1 MKINKIK
8 INSYGKLKNKEINLE
23 NNLNIIYG
31 KNESG
36 KSTLLKFILN
46 ILYGASKNKKGKDIS
61 DFEKYKPWNS
71 EEYSGKIIYELDD
84 NSKYEIYREFNKKNP
99 KIFNT
104 NGEDITKY
112 FNIDKNKGSEFFI
125 EQTQISEDMFLAT
138 SIAMQQEVKLE
149 KGIENI
155 LIQKISNLVE
165 TGEDNISYK
174 KAVEKLNKIQLEKI
188 GTKRSKEKP
197 INIVTK
203 NLEKNEQIINE
214 LKEYENLQ
222 YEIEEEKNILKNKL
236 EKNENKFNLLK
247 EIKLLQEK
255 NNLENEKI
263 KIKENFLEENKN
275 KINEIKNKIEKI
287 NNKLLEEKNNKNDFN
302 KNSEKNKLN
311 KKLNIIFCLVILLNV
326 LWFIFIP
333 QIIENIII
341 KYIFILT
348 IPIYFIV
355 STFLKN
361 KLNAKIKEIKD
372 NENKNLERINSE
384 KISLGNEEKIYEN
397 TFKQTTEEIN
407 KIKLENN
414 LNNNYEENILIKK
427 YGEKIEKNEIRNLL
441 KVQNINTEIY
451 LLENEISN
459 SKNEINKLELKKDNI
474 EPEMEKMASIEEEIY
489 SLKKQYENLEKMNE
503 SIELAKKLLSR
514 AYEKMKSNVS
524 PIFTKKLSSNISK
537 ITNEKYCK
545 LHFNDEQGLIVEL
558 DNGNYIP
565 ADRLSIGTID
575 QLYLSLRLAMLDE
588 ISKEKVPIILDEAF
602 AYYDDERLKNIL
614 KFLTN
619 EFTDRQII
627 ILTCTNRELR
637 ILEELKISFNTII
650 L

>member
-8 INSYGKLKNKEINLE
+8 INSYGKLKNKEIDLE

-104 NGEDITKY
+104 NVEDITKY

-149 KGIENI
+149 KGIENV
-155 LIQKISNLVE
+155 LVQKISNLVE

-188 GTKRSKEKP
+188 GTDKSKEKP
-197 INIVTK
+197 INIITK
-203 NLEKNEQIINE
+203 NLEKNEKIINE
-214 LKEYENLQ
+214 LKKYENFQ

-236 EKNENKFNLLK
+236 EKNEHKFNLLK
-247 EIKLLQEK
+247 EIKLLKEK

-287 NNKLLEEKNNKNDFN
+287 NNRILEEKNNKNDFN

-355 STFLKN
+355 SVFLKN
-361 KLNAKIKEIKD
+361 KLKAKIKEIKD

-384 KISLGNEEKIYEN
+384 KISLENEEKIYEN

-407 KIKLENN
+407 KIKLENS

-427 YGEKIEKNEIRNLL
+427 YEEKIEKNEIRNLL

-474 EPEMEKMASIEEEIY
+474 EPEMEKIASIEEEIY

>member
-1 MKINKIK
+1 M
-8 INSYGKLKNKEINLE
+8 
-23 NNLNIIYG
+23 
-31 KNESG
+31 
-36 KSTLLKFILN
+36 
-46 ILYGASKNKKGKDIS
+46 
-61 DFEKYKPWNS
+61 
-71 EEYSGKIIYELDD
+71 
-84 NSKYEIYREFNKKNP
+84 
-99 KIFNT
+99 
-104 NGEDITKY
+104 
-112 FNIDKNKGSEFFI
+112 
-125 EQTQISEDMFLAT
+125 
-138 SIAMQQEVKLE
+138 
-149 KGIENI
+149 
-155 LIQKISNLVE
+155 
-165 TGEDNISYK
+165 
-174 KAVEKLNKIQLEKI
+174 
-188 GTKRSKEKP
+188 
-197 INIVTK
+197 
-203 NLEKNEQIINE
+203 
-214 LKEYENLQ
+214 
-222 YEIEEEKNILKNKL
+222 
-236 EKNENKFNLLK
+236 
-247 EIKLLQEK
+247 
-255 NNLENEKI
+255 
-263 KIKENFLEENKN
+263 
-275 KINEIKNKIEKI
+275 
-287 NNKLLEEKNNKNDFN
+287 
-302 KNSEKNKLN
+302 
-311 KKLNIIFCLVILLNV
+311 
-326 LWFIFIP
+326 
-333 QIIENIII
+333 
-341 KYIFILT
+341 
-348 IPIYFIV
+348 
-355 STFLKN
+355 
-361 KLNAKIKEIKD
+361 
-372 NENKNLERINSE
+372 ERINSE
-384 KISLGNEEKIYEN
+384 KISLENEEKIYEN

-407 KIKLENN
+407 KIKLENSF
-414 LNNNYEENILIKK
+414 NNNYEENILIKK
-427 YGEKIEKNEIRNLL
+427 YEEKIEKNEIRNLL

-474 EPEMEKMASIEEEIY
+474 EPEMEKIASIEEEIY

-503 SIELAKKLLSR
+503 SIELAKKLLTR

>member
-1 MKINKIK
+1 M
-8 INSYGKLKNKEINLE
+8 
-23 NNLNIIYG
+23 
-31 KNESG
+31 
-36 KSTLLKFILN
+36 LL
-46 ILYGASKNKKGKDIS
+46 G
-61 DFEKYKPWNS
+61 P
-71 EEYSGKIIYELDD
+71 LD
-84 NSKYEIYREFNKKNP
+84 
-99 KIFNT
+99 
-104 NGEDITKY
+104 
-112 FNIDKNKGSEFFI
+112 
-125 EQTQISEDMFLAT
+125 A
-138 SIAMQQEVKLE
+138 
-149 KGIENI
+149 
-155 LIQKISNLVE
+155 
-165 TGEDNISYK
+165 
-174 KAVEKLNKIQLEKI
+174 
-188 GTKRSKEKP
+188 EKP
-197 INIVTK
+197 INIITK

-214 LKEYENLQ
+214 LKKYENFQ

-236 EKNENKFNLLK
+236 EKNEHKFNLLK
-247 EIKLLQEK
+247 EIKLLKEK

-287 NNKLLEEKNNKNDFN
+287 NNRILEEKNNKNDFN

-355 STFLKN
+355 SVFLKN
-361 KLNAKIKEIKD
+361 KLKAKIKEIKD

-384 KISLGNEEKIYEN
+384 KISLENEEKIYEN

-407 KIKLENN
+407 KIKLENS

-427 YGEKIEKNEIRNLL
+427 YEEKIEKNEIRNLL